1 MCIPNDSP
9 RETQRE
15 QVIRWAMEQFGVEP
29 EYPWADSPEAFVL
42 RHPNSGKWFG
52 VVMAVG
58 RDRLGLPGE
67 GRTDILNLKM
77 DPLLLGSLLEMPG
90 FCPAYHMNKLHWVSL
105 VLDGPLG
112 EEDILPLLSMSYEN
126 VAPKGRKKGG
136 KKP

>member
-1 MCIPNDSP
+1 MCIPNDST

-29 EYPWADSPEAFVL
+29 EYPWADSPEAFIL

-52 VVMAVG
+52 VVMSVG

-77 DPLLLGSLLEMPG
+77 DPLLLGSLLETPG

>member
-1 MCIPNDSP
+1 MGK
-9 RETQRE
+9 QRE
-15 QVIRWAMEQFGVEP
+15 QVARWAMEQFGVEP
-29 EYPWADSPEAFVL
+29 EYPWADSPEAFIL

-67 GRTDILNLKM
+67 GRVDVLNLKA

-90 FCPAYHMNKLHWVSL
+90 FYPAYHMNKLHWVSL
-105 VLDGPLG
+105 LLDGPLG
-112 EEDILPLLSMSYEN
+112 EEDILPLLDMSYEN

>member
-1 MCIPNDSP
+1 M
-9 RETQRE
+9 ETQRE

-29 EYPWADSPEAFVL
+29 EYPWADSPEAFIL

-58 RDRLGLPGE
+58 RDKLGLPGE
-67 GRTDILNLKM
+67 GRTDILNLKV
-77 DPLLLGSLLEMPG
+77 DPLLLGSLLETPG
-90 FCPAYHMNKLHWVSL
+90 FCPAYHMNKLHWASL

-112 EEDILPLLSMSYEN
+112 EEDILPLLSMSYES

-136 KKP
+136 KKS

>member
-1 MCIPNDSP
+1 MCIPNDST

-29 EYPWADSPEAFVL
+29 EYPWADSPEAFIL

-67 GRTDILNLKM
+67 SRTDILNLKM
-77 DPLLLGSLLEMPG
+77 DPLLLGSLLETPG